1 MLLIISQR
9 RWLFKGEN
17 NDLPSWAYSSILA
30 FLSADSGLSG
40 TVHKL
45 HSLYESQAGNRMEL
59 ITLAP
64 EHARQ
69 AAEIHAEGQVG
80 TFLTRLGLG
89 FLTTLYAAIPE
100 SPWVFGQVVMDGEI
114 VAGVG
119 IVALDTDQFFQ
130 DVKRHHWPRLL
141 WCVGRQVLRHP
152 SLIGE
157 IVQSVR
163 YPTKLSAP
171 PGEAEILFLGMR
183 RAYMRQG
190 IAPTLLDQLLDEAYR
205 RGCPSATTTI
215 DRRNRAIRWMI
226 ATLPGVYIDR
236 EIELNGKTMLVY
248 RASLPLSENTQT
260 AESIQ
265 QN

>member
-1 MLLIISQR
+1 
-9 RWLFKGEN
+9 
-17 NDLPSWAYSSILA
+17 
-30 FLSADSGLSG
+30 
-40 TVHKL
+40 
-45 HSLYESQAGNRMEL
+45 MEL